1 MEKIKKYL
9 LLAFLIENIAAQ
21 TSLIGRASDFF
32 FYAFL
37 ILGVF
42 FAFTGTGFS
51 NVSRNSFGWA
61 FLLMILYLVF
71 EFLVAPEYIN
81 QRTLLYVFAKI
92 ATFCIIIVSITA
104 DYKFYSEKAIYLLV
118 LVMAFFIVYGLA
130 TGSGVGAESSG
141 RMLLGYTNENTVGA
155 MGALIVGLLF
165 FYKKGRKW
173 KKFDYLLVAIGLFG
187 VLGGGSRSGMMMLF
201 LLIFLRFGI
210 NIRTISVGIA
220 FFVLGLF
227 VLPNIGIETVG
238 IQRLMNTLNGL
249 EGNNREVEREAT
261 EWMIAQ
267 RPWKG
272 WGFFAENQ
280 GYAESLTKLGS
291 HNGYL
296 DMLKF
301 MGYPT
306 TICWLL
312 IVFYPIY
319 TYFRTWRKRKT
330 EMNSFFVIV
339 VTLLFA
345 TMFEGLLTGVHEYET
360 NLFFFALAMVS
371 AYNYRIK
378 NNLEV

>member
-1 MEKIKKYL
+1 MKNVKKYL

-21 TSLIGRASDFF
+21 TSLIGRASDLF

-37 ILGVF
+37 ALGLMFALTGSVF
-42 FAFTGTGFS
+42 SRVQRKTFT
-51 NVSRNSFGWA
+51 WA
-61 FLLMILYLVF
+61 FFLMIIYLAF

-92 ATFCIIIVSITA
+92 ATFFIIITSIST
-104 DYKFYSEKAIYLLV
+104 DYKFYAEKAVYPLV
-118 LVMAFFIVYGLA
+118 LVMSFFIIYGLA
-130 TGSGVGAESSG
+130 TGTGVGAEGSG
-141 RMLLGYTNENTVGA
+141 RMLLGYTNENTVGSI
-155 MGALIVGLLF
+155 GALIVGFMF
-165 FYKKGRKW
+165 FYLKGKKWRKL
-173 KKFDYLLVAIGLFG
+173 DYLLICIGMLG

-210 NIRTISVGIA
+210 NMKTVGIGVA
-220 FFVLGLF
+220 FLVFGLF
-227 VLPNIGIETVG
+227 ILPNIGLETVG
-238 IQRLMNTLNGL
+238 IQRLLDTIDGT
-249 EGNNREVEREAT
+249 EGNNREIEREAT

-280 GYAESLTKLGS
+280 GYAESLTTLGS

-312 IVFYPIY
+312 IVIYPIY
-319 TYFRTWRKRKT
+319 THFRIWRKRRV